1 MKRTERE
8 MACINLEVW
17 RIALFSGKGQDSLI
31 GLIGSEQE
39 GSMADYNVCKHCRDR
54 MRVYGR

>member
-39 GSMADYNVCKHCRDR
+39 GSMADYNVCKRCRDR
-54 MRVYGR
+54 MMVYGR